1 MADQT
6 GADFVADDSTISDAA
21 TTADH
26 ESMII
31 RDNQQ
36 TIGDNQR
43 VFLVIINEQLF

>member
-6 GADFVADDSTISDAA
+6 GADLVADDSIDNNSVVNDPA

-31 RDNQQ
+31 RENQQ
-36 TIGDNQR
+36 MIGKNQR
-43 VFLVIINEQLF
+43 LFVD